1 VRTVRARK
9 TQDGSIVRLLRYCGG
24 ESQPLHAHDETTLS
38 IVLAGSVLESVGE
51 ARVHAG
57 PLQWVVKPMGTR
69 HENSFSR
76 DGTLMLQ
83 IVLSGE
89 AVERA
94 CQSGCALQRW
104 RWEDGPGCLRVWTRL
119 FRCLQERRS
128 DARTSTAVCEVVASV
143 GPAVPRPRNAPRWL
157 LHARER
163 LREAPHLAHVATD
176 AGVHR
181 VHLAREFRRHFGI
194 TPTDYRLR
202 NRVARAAVLLSAS
215 RGSLSTVAHE
225 AGYSD
230 QAHMTREFRR
240 WLNVTPLEYRRLTG
254 TG

>member
-1 VRTVRARK
+1 MRTVKART
-9 TQDGSIVRLLRYCGG
+9 TQDGSIVRLQRYRGG
-24 ESQPLHAHDETTLS
+24 EFQPLHAHDETTLS
-38 IVLAGSVLESVGE
+38 IVLAGSVRESVGE
-51 ARVHAG
+51 AQVDAG
-57 PLQWVVKPMGTR
+57 PLQWVVKPRGTR

-76 DGTLMLQ
+76 DGTLILQ
-83 IVLSGE
+83 IVLSSD

-94 CQSGCALQRW
+94 CQSGCAIQRW

-119 FRCLQERRS
+119 FRCLQQRRG

-143 GPAVPRPRNAPRWL
+143 GPAVRRPRNAPCWL
-157 LHARER
+157 LHARDR
-163 LREAPHLAHVATD
+163 LRDAPHPVNVAAA

-202 NRVARAAVLLSAS
+202 NRVGRAAALLSAS
-215 RGSLSTVAHE
+215 REPLSAVAHG
-225 AGYSD
+225 AGFSD

-240 WLNVTPLEYRRLTG
+240 WLDVTPLEYRRLTG